1 MKTQNREERNY
12 VDIQKLE
19 SLRKENG
26 YSISYI
32 NSVILEYR
40 NRDVYRKKCNGKLRF
55 NIEDIVRLSN
65 LYNVFIDDLLIFKEE
80 EEI

>member
-32 NSVILEYR
+32 NSVILEYK
-40 NRDVYRKKCNGKLRF
+40 NRDVYYKKCNNKLRF
-55 NIEDIVRLSN
+55 NVEDIVRLSN
-65 LYNVFIDDLLIFKEE
+65 LYNVFVDDLLIFKEE
-80 EEI
+80 EER